1 MAAYTA
7 LPEGYRE
14 IYQVNMQKDKK
25 IFWLVNGLAV
35 LIAAVLVVPMAFWVP
50 IQTLF
55 DMSQGLGAYAL
66 RFGVLLVGSIVY
78 IVLHELTHGIAM
90 KLCGTKKIQYGF
102 TGAFAYA
109 GSKDYYNK
117 KDYILIALAPI
128 VVLGAVLLVI
138 QLLVSVQWFWV
149 IWWIQ
154 VSNLSGAA
162 GDLFVSFKFSRMP
175 KDILVQDY
183 GLGMQVF
190 SKEPYDDK

>member
-66 RFGVLLVGSIVY
+66 RFGVLLAGSIVY

-138 QLLVSVQWFWV
+138 QLLVPMQWFWV

-190 SKEPYDDK
+190 SKEPYHDK

>member
-66 RFGVLLVGSIVY
+66 RFGVLLAGSIVY

-138 QLLVSVQWFWV
+138 QLLVPVQWFWV

-190 SKEPYDDK
+190 SKEPYHD

>member
-66 RFGVLLVGSIVY
+66 RFGVLLAGSIVY

-138 QLLVSVQWFWV
+138 QLLVPVQWFWV